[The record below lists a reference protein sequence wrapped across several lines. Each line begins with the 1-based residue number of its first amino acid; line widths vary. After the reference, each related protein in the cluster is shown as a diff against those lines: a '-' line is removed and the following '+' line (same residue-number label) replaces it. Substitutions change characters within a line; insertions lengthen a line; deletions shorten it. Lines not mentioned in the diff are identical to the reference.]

1 MTDLEI
7 IKEQLNK
14 MNLKNV
20 DIQYYDDYILM
31 RIHIYGIYYREVY
44 FNLDGSLLLKTDSEY
59 EK

>member
-31 RIHIYGIYYREVY
+31 RIHISGIYYREVY
-44 FNLDGSLLLKTDSEY
+44 FNLDGSFK
-59 EK
+59 EKEKNDE

>member
-20 DIQYYDDYILM
+20 DIRYYDDYILM
-31 RIHIYGIYYREVY
+31 RIHISDIYYHEVY
-44 FNLDGSLLLKTDSEY
+44 FNLDGSFK
-59 EK
+59 EKEENDE

>member
-20 DIQYYDDYILM
+20 DIRYYDDYILM
-31 RIHIYGIYYREVY
+31 RIPISGIYYREVY
-44 FNLDGSLLLKTDSEY
+44 FNLDGSFKE
-59 EK
+59 ENE

>member
-20 DIQYYDDYILM
+20 DIQYYDYYILM

-44 FNLDGSLLLKTDSEY
+44 FNLDGSFKGK
-59 EK
+59 EKNDE

>member
-20 DIQYYDDYILM
+20 DIQYYDDYIL
-31 RIHIYGIYYREVY
+31 
-44 FNLDGSLLLKTDSEY
+44 
-59 EK
+59 